1 MTAQDDDFAR
11 LQSDLHGA
19 ISTAVSDH
27 EGNAT
32 YVNRFVVLAEI
43 VDGDG
48 ERALIQVSADG
59 MMRWD
64 TLGLLEHARSVEWAG
79 LQQEEQ

>member
-1 MTAQDDDFAR
+1 MTAQDDDFAS

-19 ISTAVSDH
+19 ISKAVSDH
-27 EGNAT
+27 EGTAT

-48 ERALIQVSADG
+48 ERALVQVSADG

-64 TLGLLEHARSVEWAG
+64 TLGLLEHARSVEWATHEAG
-79 LQQEEQ
+79 EQ